1 MYAALG
7 CGGMLDGVRLLSRET
22 LAHTTEVQ
30 ASTASGGVVLACANA
45 RGRGGPADPT
55 FRAAVPR
62 EPFAL
67 TA

>member
-45 RGRGGPADPT
+45 RGRGAPADLTVWP
-55 FRAAVPR
+55 ALPG